1 MKFEAETKALLR
13 AVTASSKVI
22 AGRNVIPVLECLLLR
37 AEDNT
42 LRLTGTDMDAEIAAT
57 CEAAVS
63 APGALAVH
71 AEDLRRFLASL
82 PAGSLTH
89 ASIEDDRLLLRA
101 GRATA
106 SISTLPAADF
116 PTFPVDAA
124 PHEVSGATE
133 AFGFCAPYASHEEA
147 RYYLRGVY
155 FSPDGTVSTDG
166 HRLGATPV
174 TSEVAAIVPINMAK
188 VIRPLLDAGGR
199 LFLGERVWRVEAEG
213 VTAMGK
219 LIDGTFPDWKRVVP
233 AQLPI
238 FTADADDILSALR
251 TATLDG
257 VADRAFLASG
267 DGAVSI
273 SGEGHQRA
281 SAEAD
286 FRAEIAVAFAMC
298 INAKYLQSVLAP
310 FSGSVIEVFGAD
322 GTLGFRA
329 VGRPEWLTVCIGMRH
344 DKAVWP
350 SAQRAA
356 A

>member
-13 AVTASSKVI
+13 AVTAASKVI

-37 AEDNT
+37 AEDNR
-42 LRLTGTDMDAEIAAT
+42 LLLTGSNLDANITAT

-89 ASIEDDRLLLRA
+89 ASIEDDRLVLRA

-106 SISTLPAADF
+106 TISCLPAADF
-116 PTFPVDAA
+116 PTFAVEAA
-124 PHEVSGATE
+124 PHEVSGAAE
-133 AFGFCAPYASHEEA
+133 AFAFCEAFASKEEA

-155 FSPDGTVSTDG
+155 FSPEATVSTDG
-166 HRLGATPV
+166 HRMGVAAV
-174 TSEVAAIVPINMAK
+174 KSEIAAIVPINMAR
-188 VIRPLLDAGGR
+188 VIKPLLEAEGR

-219 LIDGTFPDWKRVVP
+219 LIDGAFPEWQRVLP
-233 AQLPI
+233 AQNPV

-257 VADRAFLASG
+257 VATSAFLTSG
-267 DGAVSI
+267 DGAI
-273 SGEGHQRA
+273 AIRGEGHGRA
-281 SAEAD
+281 TAEAE
-286 FRAEIAVAFAMC
+286 FRAEIATPFAGC
-298 INAKYLQSVLAP
+298 INTKYLQSVLAP
-310 FSGSVIEVFGAD
+310 FAGSVVEAFGA
-322 GTLGFRA
+322 GGVLGFRA
-329 VGRPEWLTVCIGMRH
+329 VGKPEWVTVVYCMRH
-344 DKAVWP
+344 PQSAWP
-350 SAQRAA
+350 EVRAA